1 MCQQQHFVHNAT
13 TSQTT
18 NQRIFSP
25 RETVGFSEIDGSND
39 CEGFADGT
47 TDTEGNN
54 ESDGDS
60 DGLLDNEGTIE
71 TDGSL
76 DTVGAV
82 EGVSDDKVGPSVAEG
97 LEEGDGLGLGE
108 PVGDTLGPVV
118 DVGALEEE
126 TLGTDDGTGVGAGEP
141 DGPALGR
148 GDTVGKPVGDTP
160 VGEGEGFG
168 ETVGVT
174 DGKGVVGLDDGAGL
188 GAGDVVGSND
198 GVGGTIGAPVVG
210 FAVGEIDTE
219 GTEEG
224 EGDGWGLTLGEDDG
238 SGTVGLGEGAG
249 EGMGLTVGTSVGA
262 CVVDGAD
269 VVGFAEGDG
278 VPLWARNPDRIPS
291 SNICETRNER
301 DKRPPAVDSSF
312 VIVSVEWVSAAPA
325 TARQNSNKGVNP
337 NRIPELM
344 IQLVV

>member
-118 DVGALEEE
+118 DVGALDAA
-126 TLGTDDGTGVGAGEP
+126 TLGADDGKGDGAGEP
-141 DGPALGR
+141 DGLALG
-148 GDTVGKPVGDTP
+148 
-160 VGEGEGFG
+160 
-168 ETVGVT
+168 
-174 DGKGVVGLDDGAGL
+174 
-188 GAGDVVGSND
+188 
-198 GVGGTIGAPVVG
+198 
-210 FAVGEIDTE
+210 
-219 GTEEG
+219 
-224 EGDGWGLTLGEDDG
+224 
-238 SGTVGLGEGAG
+238 
-249 EGMGLTVGTSVGA
+249 
-262 CVVDGAD
+262 
-269 VVGFAEGDG
+269 
-278 VPLWARNPDRIPS
+278 
-291 SNICETRNER
+291 
-301 DKRPPAVDSSF
+301 
-312 VIVSVEWVSAAPA
+312 
-325 TARQNSNKGVNP
+325 
-337 NRIPELM
+337 
-344 IQLVV
+344 